1 MDSNPG
7 VVQIDPV
14 TGRPAEQIR
23 AEKGDEE
30 KRDQE
35 VLLREQAAWMAVSKT
50 EAGAKLLALVMQ
62 KLTCRIEKLV
72 GEDPEAA
79 AYEAILKEM
88 GIKEGLARAASK
100 KLFERYVRK
109 EE

>member
-1 MDSNPG
+1 MNGNPG

-30 KRDQE
+30 KREQE
-35 VLLREQAAWMAVSKT
+35 SLLREQAAWMAVSKT

-72 GEDPEAA
+72 EADPEAA
-79 AYEAILKEM
+79 AYVAILKEI
-88 GIKEGLARAASK
+88 GIKEGLARNASK
-100 KLFERYVRK
+100 SLFERYVK
-109 EE
+109 EG